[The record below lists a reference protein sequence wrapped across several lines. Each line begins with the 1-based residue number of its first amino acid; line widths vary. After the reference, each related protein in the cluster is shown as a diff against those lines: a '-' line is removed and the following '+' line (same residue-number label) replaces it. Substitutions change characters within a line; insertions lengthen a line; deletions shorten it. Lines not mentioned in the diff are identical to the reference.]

1 MYPIVLTHM
10 DGAPVVVVGGG
21 PVGERKVRGLL
32 AVGAGI
38 WVISPEATDQI
49 QAWAEEGL
57 IGWKKRIYRSGDLN
71 GVALAF
77 AATEHRAINM
87 MVSRDA
93 AAQGIFCNVVDAPDE
108 GSFHVP
114 AVHRSDGLL
123 IAVSTGGED
132 PSLAV
137 KVRDRIAAWLAGQPK
152 NKEEPSNGNGRGG

>member
-1 MYPIVLTHM
+1 M

-21 PVGERKVRGLL
+21 QVAERKIRGLL
-32 AVGAGI
+32 AVNAGI

-49 QAWAEEGL
+49 QAWAEEKL
-57 IGWKKRIYRSGDLN
+57 IGWKKRTYRSGDLA

-77 AATEHRAINM
+77 AATDHRAINM
-87 MVSRDA
+87 TVSRDA
-93 AAQGIFCNVVDAPDE
+93 SVQGILCNVVDAPEE

-114 AVHRSDGLL
+114 AVHRGDGLL

-137 KVRDRIAAWLAGQPK
+137 KVRDRIAAWLSTQLK
-152 NKEEPSNGNGRGG
+152 NQEEPSNGNGHGG